1 MVKEM
6 YTLFTDTDTDINKVE
21 AKYYGYKLISMP
33 YILNEKEIKPYEDF
47 EEFDYKVFYDT
58 LRKGALP
65 KTCAISPET
74 YREYFEPEFEK
85 GNDILYVHFSKAM
98 SGTFNAM
105 NIAVEE
111 LKEKYPER
119 KFYTIDTKGITILSY
134 NIVKCIGELYREGKT
149 IEEILEW
156 AEKEVD
162 HFATYFFADNLKFFK
177 RSGRVTNV
185 SATMGDIIG
194 IKPIIYMNPE
204 GQMTNIGKVRGR
216 RAALNKLVQYV
227 EELNVDIYD
236 HSIVIGHT
244 DALNL
249 AKELGNELIE
259 KYGANLNIEYVVV
272 NPTAG
277 SHCGPDTIGVCFYAK
292 HK

>member
-47 EEFDYKVFYDT
+47 EEFDYKAFYDT

-194 IKPIIYMNPE
+194 IKPIIYMNFD

-216 RAALNKLVQYV
+216 KAALNKLVQYV

-249 AKELGNELIE
+249 AKELGNKLIE